1 MANLT
6 KLDFIALDVSG
17 TNYLSWVLDA
27 ELHLA
32 SNKLGE
38 TVKENTTASEQDCA
52 KAMILLRHHLHESLK
67 SQYLTVKSPFQLWK
81 SLKDRFDHQKTVI
94 LPRARYEWIQLRL
107 QDFKTIAEYNSEMF
121 RIVSKLRLCG
131 EDVTDEQMLEK
142 TFCTFHASNLVL
154 QQQYRERGFKTY
166 SELISCLL
174 VAEENNQLL
183 LNNHHTRPT
192 GSKPLPENSAAL
204 PEANATSS
212 RKGSGRYHGSP
223 QGHSYGRGHGCGRG
237 HGGRGRGRGND
248 RGNHHNTW
256 INPNIQKKNGIKAKN
271 QHEKTT
277 NGDIC
282 HRCGM
287 SGHWSRTCRTAPHL
301 VKLYQA
307 SLKAKGKEV
316 ETNFV
321 EAGISD
327 NTHIDASDFFQSIE
341 NDDKD
346 LPELP
351 LQFGDIPE
359 DFSNLAD

>member
-6 KLDFIALDVSG
+6 KLDFIAPDVSG

-38 TVKENTTASEQDCA
+38 TIKENITASEQDCA
-52 KAMILLRHHLHESLK
+52 KAMILLHHHLHESLK

-131 EDVTDEQMLEK
+131 EDVTDEQMLK
-142 TFCTFHASNLVL
+142 KYFLLFMHLTL
-154 QQQYRERGFKTY
+154 Y
-166 SELISCLL
+166 SSSS
-174 VAEENNQLL
+174 
-183 LNNHHTRPT
+183 T
-192 GSKPLPENSAAL
+192 GNLPENSTAL
-204 PEANATSS
+204 PETNATSS
-212 RKGSGRYHGSP
+212 TKGSGRYHGSP
-223 QGHSYGRGHGCGRG
+223 QGHSYGRGRGRG
-237 HGGRGRGRGND
+237 RGGRGRGRGND

-282 HRCGM
+282 HKYGM
-287 SGHWSRTCRTAPHL
+287 SGHWSRTCSTAQHL
-301 VKLYQA
+301 VKLY
-307 SLKAKGKEV
+307 
-316 ETNFV
+316 
-321 EAGISD
+321 EA
-327 NTHIDASDFFQSIE
+327 F
-341 NDDKD
+341 
-346 LPELP
+346 
-351 LQFGDIPE
+351 
-359 DFSNLAD
+359 

>member
-81 SLKDRFDHQKTVI
+81 SLKDRFDHQKT
-94 LPRARYEWIQLRL
+94 
-107 QDFKTIAEYNSEMF
+107 K
-121 RIVSKLRLCG
+121 RIIN
-131 EDVTDEQMLEK
+131 
-142 TFCTFHASNLVL
+142 F
-154 QQQYRERGFKTY
+154 
-166 SELISCLL
+166 
-174 VAEENNQLL
+174 L

-223 QGHSYGRGHGCGRG
+223 QGHSYGRGRGRGRG

-277 NGDIC
+277 NGNIC

>member
-6 KLDFIALDVSG
+6 KLDFVALDVSG
-17 TNYLSWVLDA
+17 KNYLSWVLDA

-32 SNKLGE
+32 SSKLGE
-38 TVKENTTASEQDCA
+38 TIKENTVASEQDCA

-142 TFCTFHASNLVL
+142 TFSTFHASNLVL

-166 SELISCLL
+166 SELISCML

-192 GSKPLPENSAAL
+192 GSKPLPEISAAL

-212 RKGSGRYHGSP
+212 RKGHGRYHGSP
-223 QGHSYGRGHGCGRG
+223 RGHSYGRGR
-237 HGGRGRGRGND
+237 GGRGRGRG
-248 RGNHHNTW
+248 RGNGRGNTW
-256 INPNIQKKNGIKAKN
+256 INPNIQKNNRNKAKN
-271 QHEKTT
+271 QQEKTT
-277 NGDIC
+277 NEDLC
-282 HRCGM
+282 YRCGM
-287 SGHWSRTCRTAPHL
+287 SGHWSSTCRTAQHL

-307 SLKAKGKEV
+307 SVKAKGKEV

-327 NTHIDASDFFQSIE
+327 NTHMDASDFFQSIE
-341 NDDKD
+341 NEDKN

-351 LQFGDIPE
+351 LQFGDITE
-359 DFSNLAD
+359 DFDMLVD

>member
-6 KLDFIALDVSG
+6 KLDFVALDVSEK
-17 TNYLSWVLDA
+17 NYLSWVLDA
-27 ELHLA
+27 KLHLA
-32 SNKLGE
+32 SSKLGE
-38 TVKENTTASEQDCA
+38 TIKENTIASEQDCA

-107 QDFKTIAEYNSEMF
+107 QDFKTIVEYNSAMF
-121 RIVSKLRLCG
+121 QIVSKLRLCG

-142 TFCTFHASNLVL
+142 IFSTFHASDLVL

-166 SELISCLL
+166 SELISCML

-192 GSKPLPENSAAL
+192 RSKSLPEISATL

-212 RKGSGRYHGSP
+212 RKGRGRYHGSP
-223 QGHSYGRGHGCGRG
+223 RGHSYGRG
-237 HGGRGRGRGND
+237 HGGRGRGRGCG
-248 RGNHHNTW
+248 RGNGRGNTW
-256 INPNIQKKNGIKAKN
+256 INLIIQKHNGNKAKN
-271 QHEKTT
+271 QQEKTT
-277 NGDIC
+277 NENLC
-282 HRCGM
+282 YRCGM
-287 SGHWSRTCRTAPHL
+287 SGHWSRTCRTAQHL
-301 VKLYQA
+301 VKLYQV
-307 SLKAKGKEV
+307 SVKAKGKEV

-327 NTHIDASDFFQSIE
+327 NTHMDASNFFQSIE
-341 NDDKD
+341 NEDKN

-351 LQFGDIPE
+351 LQFGDITE
-359 DFSNLAD
+359 DFDMLVD

>member
-38 TVKENTTASEQDCA
+38 TIKENTTASEQDCA

-142 TFCTFHASNLVL
+142 IFSTFHASNLVL
-154 QQQYRERGFKTY
+154 QQQYRE
-166 SELISCLL
+166 
-174 VAEENNQLL
+174 
-183 LNNHHTRPT
+183 P
-192 GSKPLPENSAAL
+192 AL

-212 RKGSGRYHGSP
+212 RKGSGRSHGSP
-223 QGHSYGRGHGCGRG
+223 QGHSYGRGRGRGRG

-256 INPNIQKKNGIKAKN
+256 INPNIQKMGSRQRINMRK
-271 QHEKTT
+271 T

-359 DFSNLAD
+359 DFNNIAD

>member
-27 ELHLA
+27 ELNLA

-142 TFCTFHASNLVL
+142 TFSTFHASNLVL

-223 QGHSYGRGHGCGRG
+223 QGHSYGRGRGRG

-316 ETNFV
+316 ETN
-321 EAGISD
+321 
-327 NTHIDASDFFQSIE
+327 
-341 NDDKD
+341 
-346 LPELP
+346 LLRPES
-351 LQFGDIPE
+351 QTIPT
-359 DFSNLAD
+359 

>member
-1 MANLT
+1 
-6 KLDFIALDVSG
+6 
-17 TNYLSWVLDA
+17 
-27 ELHLA
+27 
-32 SNKLGE
+32 
-38 TVKENTTASEQDCA
+38 
-52 KAMILLRHHLHESLK
+52 MILLRHHLHESLK

-142 TFCTFHASNLVL
+142 TFSTFHASNLVL

-204 PEANATSS
+204 PEAMLLLQEREWSIPWLA
-212 RKGSGRYHGSP
+212 RAILMDVVVVVVM
-223 QGHSYGRGHGCGRG
+223 
-237 HGGRGRGRGND
+237 GGGRGND

-256 INPNIQKKNGIKAKN
+256 INPNIQKKNGIK
-271 QHEKTT
+271 
-277 NGDIC
+277 
-282 HRCGM
+282 
-287 SGHWSRTCRTAPHL
+287 
-301 VKLYQA
+301 
-307 SLKAKGKEV
+307 GKES
-316 ETNFV
+316 T
-321 EAGISD
+321 
-327 NTHIDASDFFQSIE
+327 
-341 NDDKD
+341 
-346 LPELP
+346 
-351 LQFGDIPE
+351 
-359 DFSNLAD
+359 

>member
-142 TFCTFHASNLVL
+142 TFSTFHASNLVL
-154 QQQYRERGFKTY
+154 QQQYRE
-166 SELISCLL
+166 
-174 VAEENNQLL
+174 
-183 LNNHHTRPT
+183 P
-192 GSKPLPENSAAL
+192 AL

-223 QGHSYGRGHGCGRG
+223 QGHSYGRGRGRGRG

-256 INPNIQKKNGIKAKN
+256 INPNIQKKMGSRQRINMRKLQMEIFAIDVGCL
-271 QHEKTT
+271 
-277 NGDIC
+277 DIGPVPVVR
-282 HRCGM
+282 H
-287 SGHWSRTCRTAPHL
+287 
-301 VKLYQA
+301 
-307 SLKAKGKEV
+307 
-316 ETNFV
+316 
-321 EAGISD
+321 
-327 NTHIDASDFFQSIE
+327 HI
-341 NDDKD
+341 
-346 LPELP
+346 
-351 LQFGDIPE
+351 
-359 DFSNLAD
+359 

>member
-17 TNYLSWVLDA
+17 RNYLSWVLDA

-32 SNKLGE
+32 SNNLGE
-38 TVKENTTASEQDCA
+38 TIKENTGAPEQDCA

-67 SQYLTVKSPFQLWK
+67 SQYLTVKSPFELWK

-94 LPRARYEWIQLRL
+94 LPRARYEWMQLRL
-107 QDFKTIAEYNSEMF
+107 QDFKTVAEYNSEMF

-131 EDVTDEQMLEK
+131 EKVTDEHMLEK
-142 TFCTFHASNLVL
+142 TFSTFHASNLVL

-183 LNNHHTRPT
+183 LNNHQARPT
-192 GSKPLPENSAAL
+192 GSKPLPENPIAF

-212 RKGSGRYHGSP
+212 RKGRGRYRGLP
-223 QGHSYGRGHGCGRG
+223 RGHSYGRGRGR
-237 HGGRGRGRGND
+237 GGRGRGNGS
-248 RGNHHNTW
+248 GHHNTW
-256 INPNIQKKNGIKAKN
+256 INPNIQKNNVNKAKK
-271 QHEKTT
+271 QQEKIVT
-277 NGDIC
+277 DDLC

-287 SGHWSRTCRTAPHL
+287 SGHWSRTCRTAQHL

-307 SLKAKGKEV
+307 SLKAKGKGV
-316 ETNFV
+316 ETNFA
-321 EAGISD
+321 EAGISE
-327 NTHIDASDFFQSIE
+327 NTHVDASDFFQSIE
-341 NDDKD
+341 NEDKD

-351 LQFGDIPE
+351 LNFGDIPE
-359 DFSNLAD
+359 DFNMIID

>member
-1 MANLT
+1 M
-6 KLDFIALDVSG
+6 
-17 TNYLSWVLDA
+17 
-27 ELHLA
+27 
-32 SNKLGE
+32 
-38 TVKENTTASEQDCA
+38 
-52 KAMILLRHHLHESLK
+52 LL
-67 SQYLTVKSPFQLWK
+67 
-81 SLKDRFDHQKTVI
+81 
-94 LPRARYEWIQLRL
+94 L
-107 QDFKTIAEYNSEMF
+107 Q
-121 RIVSKLRLCG
+121 
-131 EDVTDEQMLEK
+131 
-142 TFCTFHASNLVL
+142 
-154 QQQYRERGFKTY
+154 ERGVVDTM
-166 SELISCLL
+166 
-174 VAEENNQLL
+174 A
-183 LNNHHTRPT
+183 HHRAI
-192 GSKPLPENSAAL
+192 LMDVVVVVVVVMA
-204 PEANATSS
+204 
-212 RKGSGRYHGSP
+212 
-223 QGHSYGRGHGCGRG
+223 C
-237 HGGRGRGRGND
+237 RGND

>member
-81 SLKDRFDHQKTVI
+81 SLKDRFDHQKTVL

-131 EDVTDEQMLEK
+131 EDVTDEQ
-142 TFCTFHASNLVL
+142 S
-154 QQQYRERGFKTY
+154 
-166 SELISCLL
+166 
-174 VAEENNQLL
+174 
-183 LNNHHTRPT
+183 
-192 GSKPLPENSAAL
+192 AL

-223 QGHSYGRGHGCGRG
+223 QGHSYGRGRGRGRG
-237 HGGRGRGRGND
+237 HGGRGRGVAMIVEIIIIHGLIPIFRRKMGSRQRINMRKLQMEIFAID
-248 RGNHHNTW
+248 VGCLDIGPVPVVRHH
-256 INPNIQKKNGIKAKN
+256 I
-271 QHEKTT
+271 
-277 NGDIC
+277 
-282 HRCGM
+282 
-287 SGHWSRTCRTAPHL
+287 
-301 VKLYQA
+301 
-307 SLKAKGKEV
+307 
-316 ETNFV
+316 
-321 EAGISD
+321 
-327 NTHIDASDFFQSIE
+327 
-341 NDDKD
+341 
-346 LPELP
+346 
-351 LQFGDIPE
+351 
-359 DFSNLAD
+359 

>member
-6 KLDFIALDVSG
+6 KLDFIALDASG

-38 TVKENTTASEQDCA
+38 TIKENTSASEQDCA
-52 KAMILLRHHLHESLK
+52 KAMILLRHHLHKSLK

-81 SLKDRFDHQKTVI
+81 SLKDRFDHQKT
-94 LPRARYEWIQLRL
+94 
-107 QDFKTIAEYNSEMF
+107 
-121 RIVSKLRLCG
+121 
-131 EDVTDEQMLEK
+131 
-142 TFCTFHASNLVL
+142 
-154 QQQYRERGFKTY
+154 QYRERGFKTY
-166 SELISCLL
+166 SELILCLL

-212 RKGSGRYHGSP
+212 RMGRGRYHGSP
-223 QGHSYGRGHGCGRG
+223 RGHSYGRGRG
-237 HGGRGRGRGND
+237 HGARGRGRG

-256 INPNIQKKNGIKAKN
+256 INLNIQKNNGNKAKN
-271 QHEKTT
+271 QQEKTT
-277 NGDIC
+277 NGDLC

-287 SGHWSRTCRTAPHL
+287 SGHWSRTCRTAQHL

-307 SLKAKGKEV
+307 SVKAKGKEV

-341 NDDKD
+341 NDDKN

-351 LQFGDIPE
+351 LQFGDIAE
-359 DFSNLAD
+359 DFNMLVD